1 MAALRSFLR
10 KRCSTCNELM
20 MTRRLISTEPII
32 DSSSFAQRLR
42 DLPKDLPGTKIKREV
57 SQLIGRTPLVFLNK
71 VTEGSGAYIA
81 VKQEMMQ
88 PTSSIKDR
96 PAFAM
101 INDAEKKNLISP
113 GKTTLIE
120 PTSGNMG
127 ISMAFMAAMK
137 GYKMV
142 LTMPSYTSLERRVT
156 MRAFGADLILTDP
169 TKGMGGTVK
178 KAYDLLESTPNAF
191 MLQQFSNPANT
202 QVHFETTGPEIWED
216 TLGKVDIFVMGIGS
230 GGTVSGVGQYLK
242 SQNPNVQIYGVEPAE
257 SNVLNGGKPGPHH
270 ITGNGVGFKPDI
282 LDMDVMEKVLE
293 VSSEDAVNMAR
304 ELALKEGLMVGI
316 SSGANTVAALRLARM
331 PENKGKLIVTVH
343 PSFGERYLSSVLF
356 QELRNEAENMQP
368 VIIEGKKYLAAQFCI
383 WCSRVSSKLPLMA
396 ALRSFLTKRCL
407 TYNELM
413 MTRRLMSTE
422 PIIDSPSFAQRLRD
436 LRTDL
441 LDTKIKREV
450 YQLIGRTPLV
460 FLNKVT
466 EGCGAYIAVKQEM
479 MMPTASIKD
488 RPAFSMI
495 TDAEKKN
502 LISPGKTTLIE
513 PTSGNM
519 GISMAFM
526 AAMRG
531 YKMVLTM
538 PSYTSLERRVTMRA
552 FGAGLVLTD
561 PTKGME
567 GTVKK
572 AYGLLESTP
581 NAFMLQQFSNP
592 ANTQAHFETT
602 GPEIW
607 EDTLGKVDIFVM
619 GIGSGGT
626 VSGVGQYLKSQNPN
640 VKIYGVEPA
649 ESNVLNGGKPGPHHI
664 TGNGVGFKPDILD
677 MDVME
682 KVLEVS
688 SEDAVNMA
696 RELALKEGLLVG
708 ISSGANAIAA
718 LRLARMPENKG
729 KLIVTVLP
737 SFGERYLSSVLFQE
751 LRREA
756 ENLQPVAVD

>member
-10 KRCSTCNELM
+10 KRCLTCNELM

-71 VTEGSGAYIA
+71 VTEGCGAYIA

-142 LTMPSYTSLERRVT
+142 LTMPSYTSIERRVT

-282 LDMDVMEKVLE
+282 LDMDVMEKF
-293 VSSEDAVNMAR
+293 
-304 ELALKEGLMVGI
+304 
-316 SSGANTVAALRLARM
+316 LR
-331 PENKGKLIVTVH
+331 
-343 PSFGERYLSSVLF
+343 
-356 QELRNEAENMQP
+356 
-368 VIIEGKKYLAAQFCI
+368 
-383 WCSRVSSKLPLMA
+383 
-396 ALRSFLTKRCL
+396 
-407 TYNELM
+407 
-413 MTRRLMSTE
+413 
-422 PIIDSPSFAQRLRD
+422 
-436 LRTDL
+436 
-441 LDTKIKREV
+441 
-450 YQLIGRTPLV
+450 
-460 FLNKVT
+460 
-466 EGCGAYIAVKQEM
+466 
-479 MMPTASIKD
+479 
-488 RPAFSMI
+488 
-495 TDAEKKN
+495 
-502 LISPGKTTLIE
+502 
-513 PTSGNM
+513 
-519 GISMAFM
+519 
-526 AAMRG
+526 
-531 YKMVLTM
+531 
-538 PSYTSLERRVTMRA
+538 
-552 FGAGLVLTD
+552 
-561 PTKGME
+561 
-567 GTVKK
+567 
-572 AYGLLESTP
+572 
-581 NAFMLQQFSNP
+581 
-592 ANTQAHFETT
+592 
-602 GPEIW
+602 
-607 EDTLGKVDIFVM
+607 
-619 GIGSGGT
+619 
-626 VSGVGQYLKSQNPN
+626 
-640 VKIYGVEPA
+640 
-649 ESNVLNGGKPGPHHI
+649 
-664 TGNGVGFKPDILD
+664 
-677 MDVME
+677 
-682 KVLEVS
+682 
-688 SEDAVNMA
+688 
-696 RELALKEGLLVG
+696 
-708 ISSGANAIAA
+708 
-718 LRLARMPENKG
+718 
-729 KLIVTVLP
+729 
-737 SFGERYLSSVLFQE
+737 
-751 LRREA
+751 
-756 ENLQPVAVD
+756 

>member
-10 KRCSTCNELM
+10 KRCLTCDELM

-32 DSSSFAQRLR
+32 DSPSFAQRLR

-71 VTEGSGAYIA
+71 VTEGCGAYIA

-316 SSGANTVAALRLARM
+316 S
-331 PENKGKLIVTVH
+331 
-343 PSFGERYLSSVLF
+343 
-356 QELRNEAENMQP
+356 
-368 VIIEGKKYLAAQFCI
+368 
-383 WCSRVSSKLPLMA
+383 
-396 ALRSFLTKRCL
+396 
-407 TYNELM
+407 
-413 MTRRLMSTE
+413 
-422 PIIDSPSFAQRLRD
+422 
-436 LRTDL
+436 
-441 LDTKIKREV
+441 
-450 YQLIGRTPLV
+450 
-460 FLNKVT
+460 
-466 EGCGAYIAVKQEM
+466 
-479 MMPTASIKD
+479 
-488 RPAFSMI
+488 
-495 TDAEKKN
+495 
-502 LISPGKTTLIE
+502 
-513 PTSGNM
+513 
-519 GISMAFM
+519 
-526 AAMRG
+526 
-531 YKMVLTM
+531 
-538 PSYTSLERRVTMRA
+538 
-552 FGAGLVLTD
+552 
-561 PTKGME
+561 
-567 GTVKK
+567 
-572 AYGLLESTP
+572 
-581 NAFMLQQFSNP
+581 
-592 ANTQAHFETT
+592 
-602 GPEIW
+602 
-607 EDTLGKVDIFVM
+607 
-619 GIGSGGT
+619 
-626 VSGVGQYLKSQNPN
+626 
-640 VKIYGVEPA
+640 
-649 ESNVLNGGKPGPHHI
+649 
-664 TGNGVGFKPDILD
+664 
-677 MDVME
+677 
-682 KVLEVS
+682 
-688 SEDAVNMA
+688 
-696 RELALKEGLLVG
+696 
-708 ISSGANAIAA
+708 
-718 LRLARMPENKG
+718 
-729 KLIVTVLP
+729 
-737 SFGERYLSSVLFQE
+737 
-751 LRREA
+751 
-756 ENLQPVAVD
+756 